1 MTRCRVELLWWSGLI
16 KERKM
21 VGKSQW
27 VLGWSAAGVNY
38 LESSSSFIAS
48 RKGEA
53 VNGCCGEP
61 KSENKMLL

>member
-1 MTRCRVELLWWSGLI
+1 
-16 KERKM
+16 M
-21 VGKSQW
+21 VGESQW

-61 KSENKMLL
+61 KFEIKCCCEKA